1 MKTGGGEEGE
11 VVAATTDANGVPV
24 EGETA
29 PGDNDMDQEDQGE
42 APGDGYEQDGDEEQ
56 DPAVDGADQAEPSR

>member
-1 MKTGGGEEGE
+1 MKTEGGEEGE

-42 APGDGYEQDGDEEQ
+42 APGDGYEQDGDEE
-56 DPAVDGADQAEPSR
+56 